1 MKAQTTEYLEI
12 AGARYLSGYKVRLLF
27 SDGTERIMDF
37 GPFLR
42 KAQNP
47 DLTKYR
53 DLKKFKGF
61 HLHHGNLMWGDF
73 EMIFPIEDLHR
84 GEI

>member
-1 MKAQTTEYLEI
+1 MKAPTTEYLEI
-12 AGARYLSGYKVRLLF
+12 DGVRYLSGYKVRLLF

-53 DLKKFKGF
+53 DLKQFKDF
-61 HLHHGNLMWGDF
+61 RLHHGNLMWGDY
-73 EMIFPIEDLHR
+73 EMVFPIADLHR

>member
-1 MKAQTTEYLEI
+1 MKSKTEYLEI
-12 AGARYLSGYKVRLLF
+12 VEAEHLSGHKLRLHF
-27 SDGTERIMDF
+27 NDRTQRDVDF

-53 DLKKFKGF
+53 DIKKFKSF
-61 HLHHGNLMWGDF
+61 RIHHGDLMWGDY
-73 EMIFPIEDLHR
+73 EMIFPIVDLYR
-84 GEI
+84 GTI